1 MVGLM
6 CGLSHVRVTPT
17 AGGWIVARVRSG
29 PNTQLTLAVIPGN
42 EFHDRGHCD
51 GPYSYVHRPL
61 PMSEAPGKRPL
72 AKKPSSANATP
83 KAEAPKLQKVRSD
96 GYVKPAAAAADAAE
110 AKAAKA
116 ANKAAKL
123 KQLEDVSDSPHREQA
138 WTRREAAR
146 STPAAQPP

>member
-1 MVGLM
+1 M
-6 CGLSHVRVTPT
+6 
-17 AGGWIVARVRSG
+17 
-29 PNTQLTLAVIPGN
+29 
-42 EFHDRGHCD
+42 
-51 GPYSYVHRPL
+51 
-61 PMSEAPGKRPL
+61 

-83 KAEAPKLQKVRSD
+83 KAEAPKVQKPRSD

-116 ANKAAKL
+116 ANKAAKRE

-146 STPAAQPP
+146 STPAAQPPTFSTPRSWRRCSRRLI